1 MVYSSSAIAFT
12 VFDDPPSHVIDAA
25 AKLCRERGVDAVPAI
40 GGGSALH
47 TATSSISQ
55 NPG

>member
-12 VFDDPPSHVIDAA
+12 VFDDPPSHVIEAA